1 MTLAIFVIERIKD
14 NYTLFFSIRGPHS
27 TDHDLSTSQTVCR
40 VKVGKSCLGHFFWW
54 NNL

>member
-1 MTLAIFVIERIKD
+1 MALAIFVIESQEQL
-14 NYTLFFSIRGPHS
+14 YTLLFSIWGSHS

>member
-14 NYTLFFSIRGPHS
+14 NCTLLFSIRRPHS

-40 VKVGKSCLGHFFWW
+40 VKVGKSCLGHFIWW